1 MAIDPCEPVEKRPRL
16 RVTRRLPSA
25 VEQHLQARFDVRL
38 NEEDVPLSRN
48 DLLDAMTRYDAICPT
63 ITDRFD
69 AEMIAAPGATVRLLA
84 NFGAGFEHIDLAAAR
99 RAGIVVTNTPD
110 ALSEATADLALILI
124 LMAARRAGEGER
136 ELRAGRWTGW
146 RPTHMMGQDI
156 SGKTLGLVGFGRIAQ
171 ATAARAIA
179 FGMRIRYHS
188 RRPAPVDIEVA
199 LAASRAPSLD
209 ALAAEADILSLH
221 VPASSETFHLVDE
234 RLLARMKPSA
244 ILINSAR
251 GSIVDEAAL
260 AAALGSNRLA
270 AAGLDVFEREPAVHP
285 DLATLEN
292 VVLLPHLGSAT
303 VETRTAMGMQA
314 AANLEAFFA
323 GREPPNRVA

>member
-1 MAIDPCEPVEKRPRL
+1 MDFVSHGPAKRRPQL
-16 RVTRRLPSA
+16 LVTRRLPSA
-25 VEQHLQARFDVRL
+25 VEQHLRAQFDVQL
-38 NEEDVPLSRN
+38 NEQDAPLSRN
-48 DLLDAMTRYDAICPT
+48 GLRDAMTRYDAICPT

-69 AEMIAAPGATVRLLA
+69 AELIATPGATVRLLA
-84 NFGAGFEHIDLAAAR
+84 NFGAGFEHIDLAAAE
-99 RAGIVVTNTPD
+99 RAGIIVTNTPD
-110 ALSEATADLALILI
+110 ALSEATADLAVMLI

-136 ELRAGRWTGW
+136 ELRAGRWAGW
-146 RPTHMMGQDI
+146 RPTHMMGQGV

-171 ATAARAIA
+171 ATAARAAA

-188 RRPAPVDIEVA
+188 RRPAPVETEAA
-199 LAASRAPSLD
+199 LAASRAPSLEV
-209 ALAAEADILSLH
+209 LAEEADILSLH
-221 VPASSETFHLVDE
+221 VPGGSETFHLVDE

-244 ILINSAR
+244 ILINTAR

-260 AAALGSNRLA
+260 AAALRSNRLA
-270 AAGLDVFEREPAVHP
+270 AAALDVFEREPAIHP
-285 DLATLEN
+285 ELAMLEN